1 MDVGFHLFGNLTPL
15 SLAARALKWVLVA
28 VVCVSQRLG
37 QGSVRQLEYITLS
50 P

>member
-28 VVCVSQRLG
+28 VVCVSQLLG
-37 QGSVRQLEYITLS
+37 KEASGNGNTLL
-50 P
+50 